1 MNKLLSILNIEFLIR
16 DNSFKNWRM
25 ILFLSVLALI
35 MIASGHSADSKI
47 FLIAELNT
55 EIKTLKS
62 DYIESKKQ
70 LLILKKETNI
80 IRVLAKKGVGPAKTP
95 PIKIIIV
102 DDLIATGGTADAGAQ
117 LVKKSGGKVAG
128 FIFVI
133 NLFDLGGAE
142 KLKNKGYNIQ
152 SLMEFPGH

>member
-25 ILFLSVLALI
+25 ILFLSALALI

-62 DYIESKKQ
+62 DFIESKKQ

-102 DDLIATGGTADAGAQ
+102 D
-117 LVKKSGGKVAG
+117 
-128 FIFVI
+128 
-133 NLFDLGGAE
+133 E
-142 KLKNKGYNIQ
+142 
-152 SLMEFPGH
+152 